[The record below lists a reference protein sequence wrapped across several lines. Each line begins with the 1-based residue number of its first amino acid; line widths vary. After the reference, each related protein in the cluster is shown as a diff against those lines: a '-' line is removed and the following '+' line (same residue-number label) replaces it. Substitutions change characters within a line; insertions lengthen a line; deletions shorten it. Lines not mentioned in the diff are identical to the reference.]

1 MSNLQNFRK
10 LFTRPVH
17 CANPFAP
24 TRKFEPSKW
33 TVLIFSKKGRKDA
46 PECPAPYIYAF
57 FPKKIIYNKKH
68 GTRKNS

>member
-17 CANPFAP
+17 CA
-24 TRKFEPSKW
+24 S
-33 TVLIFSKKGRKDA
+33 VSGDA
-46 PECPAPYIYAF
+46 SPYIYAF